1 MLYMHTCCHFSF
13 ADGSLSKG
21 SVAAYI
27 PTGYISFSLFNILR
41 DFKGSI
47 GAFEARQEIMQE
59 V

>member
-1 MLYMHTCCHFSF
+1 M
-13 ADGSLSKG
+13 
-21 SVAAYI
+21 AAYI
-27 PTGYISFSLFNILR
+27 PTGYISFSLFNILQ